1 MPPGTSVEVDKMA
14 PPAWRVPVYARY
26 RLLSIGAVIM
36 SIVWLVASGVFL
48 IEGLKLSDLMA
59 LLPHELGGM
68 AAGVVT
74 PLALL
79 WIVVA
84 YYERSKI
91 YEKEAFALRWHL
103 NQLTFPSD
111 DAHVRTAKI
120 TEVLRDQAKVLT
132 QASEEASDRAQA
144 ASDLIRAQTASLIAA
159 SEKTSL
165 SADSAGEKL
174 RQQAE
179 DLVTASDRAIA
190 RARSR
195 KCAPPSVARFDKRLS
210 KSRISDRGHHGCTA
224 KKRRGPDPR
233 SR

>member
-1 MPPGTSVEVDKMA
+1 M
-14 PPAWRVPVYARY
+14 PVYARY
-26 RLLSIGAVIM
+26 RLLSIGAVIT
-36 SIVWLVASGVFL
+36 SIAWLVASGVFL
-48 IEGLKLSDLMA
+48 IEGLNLSDLMG

-84 YYERSKI
+84 YFERSKI

-111 DAHVRTAKI
+111 DAQFALPNHRSAK
-120 TEVLRDQAKVLT
+120 RPAKVLT

-144 ASDLIRAQTASLIAA
+144 ASDLIRAQTASPIAA

-190 RARSR
+190 RAREAGNVLHHQSHDLINVSQKPHLGPRASR
-195 KCAPPSVARFDKRLS
+195 MHCKKAAR
-210 KSRISDRGHHGCTA
+210 A
-224 KKRRGPDPR
+224 
-233 SR
+233 

>member
-1 MPPGTSVEVDKMA
+1 MG
-14 PPAWRVPVYARY
+14 
-26 RLLSIGAVIM
+26 
-36 SIVWLVASGVFL
+36 
-48 IEGLKLSDLMA
+48 
-59 LLPHELGGM
+59 LLPHELGSM

-84 YYERSKI
+84 YFERSKI

-165 SADSAGEKL
+165 GADRAGEKL

-195 KCAPPSVARFDKRLS
+195 KCAPPSVTRFDKRLS
-210 KSRISDRGHHGCTA
+210 KAASRTEGITDALQKSGEGLIRVADEAAQIARETVGHFKMGTDRLESVSREAGATA
-224 KKRRGPDPR
+224 DKIQAGLELKADNLADAARARGRPD
-233 SR
+233 